1 MPSIINVNQK
11 TLNIFYLLD
20 TSGSMTGSKIDQ
32 LNHAMRQVLPLASK
46 LAISSEINLSMRVIE
61 FNTSHS
67 WYIGDAANGVKEAT
81 WNDLT
86 ASGGTDTAGA
96 IQLVTETL
104 KDTSN
109 LGINPLRPVVIL
121 ITDGE
126 SNNSRETYAAI
137 DNLKNVLKKG
147 EKDKTTRIAIAVD
160 GANMSELEY
169 FATVGT
175 IIDGGNKQLNQP
187 FIFQVDDIN
196 RLGGILRAVTESSI
210 VGAQNMDPEGK
221 QELVV
226 TPPEPDQDTSG
237 PSWL

>member
-32 LNHAMRQVLPLASK
+32 LNRAMREVLSLASK
-46 LAISSEINLSMRVIE
+46 QAITSEVNLSMRVIE
-61 FNTSHS
+61 FNTSYS

-86 ASGGTDTAGA
+86 ASGGTNTAGA
-96 IQLVTETL
+96 IQLVTKTL

-137 DNLKNVLKKG
+137 DDLKNVLKKG

-160 GANMSELEY
+160 EANMSELEY

-175 IIDGGNKQLNQP
+175 IIDGENKQPNQP
-187 FIFQVDDIN
+187 FILQVDDIN

-210 VGAQNMDPEGK
+210 VGATDADNDDEPN
-221 QELVV
+221 LDV
-226 TPPEPDQDTSG
+226 TTSDNQDTSG